1 METYTGIMETDK
13 GYVLNTTCIDCGTVF
28 GMTEE
33 EIIWYR
39 NHGLVLPKRCPDCR
53 KVNRKERLAE
63 VKKQKSENSSS
74 ASIIVDPSGISM
86 VKISTPDFKI
96 ITQEGIN

>member
-1 METYTGIMETDK
+1 MDTYTGVMETDK

-39 NHGLVLPKRCPDCR
+39 NHGLVLPKRCPECR

-63 VKKQKSENSSS
+63 VKRQKNDNSI
-74 ASIIVDPSGISM
+74 AMVVDPNGTN
-86 VKISTPDFKI
+86 VVRISTPDFKI
-96 ITQEGIN
+96 VTQEGIN